1 MIKGALMAALLAVSS
16 ATTTPSLFSIS
27 NVWDNPYTQFISGL
41 AYGGMNRM
49 IFFEP
54 NQNCMSKM
62 FMVGNSVL
70 TLTRLNRERSTTDWL
85 VGIPLKIYKLVDSA
99 IDAFNMCAASDPNLN

>member
-62 FMVGNSVL
+62 FMVANSVL

-85 VGIPLKIYKLVDSA
+85 VGIPLKIYKLVDST
-99 IDAFNMCAASDPNLN
+99 IDAFNMCAASDPNLS